1 METVL
6 YSVITLPIGLTVLS
20 YHLLKTVHFYIAHNN
35 TSTTSSV
42 YPECTMVLL
51 TGLTF
56 SLALGLVDVVVVAEE
71 VLDRTVADRS
81 MTPSSL
87 WTSNSNPGTQLWPD
101 NRKKTYEYS
110 LKKILAP
117 PHTISWGPIE
127 YFGWPQFFLT
137 KRQCFQPLQTH
148 VAKLLQN
155 FS

>member
-1 METVL
+1 MQTVL

-20 YHLLKTVHFYIAHNN
+20 YHLKTVHFYIAHNN

-56 SLALGLVDVVVVAEE
+56 SLALGLAASSSYVVDVVVVAEE

-87 WTSNSNPGTQLWPD
+87 WTSNSNPGTQLWQD

-110 LKKILAP
+110 LKKNPGTTAHHFLGTDRVFWMA
-117 PHTISWGPIE
+117 SN
-127 YFGWPQFFLT
+127 FF
-137 KRQCFQPLQTH
+137 
-148 VAKLLQN
+148 N
-155 FS
+155 